1 MPTFDPKAFGE
12 RLRDALEEGGW
23 DVKKLRQAV
32 HTKTGG
38 ARGTSY
44 GSVWSYVNGQAPIDP
59 RREVVE
65 ALSEL
70 LDRLPEF
77 LMYGEGPRTKREE
90 QTEKARKEARVHEE
104 GGEIEP
110 WRESYD
116 AMRAGMDRRSL
127 LWSRATYFYTTEAL
141 FQGLVIDFLESGGEE
156 FLTWSPEDI
165 EEVAFWLVSLIDA
178 PVDAL
183 RPVEPGMNLAMR
195 KWPEYFAAMTMAI
208 GAALPEEGYG
218 RPREILKELRA
229 SQELKKHFD
238 SLLRSS
244 PQEQDKDA

>member
-12 RLRDALEEGGW
+12 RLRNALEARGW
-23 DVKKLRQAV
+23 DVKKLREAV

-44 GSVWSYVNGQAPIDP
+44 GSVWSYVKGQAPIDP

-65 ALSEL
+65 ALADL
-70 LDRLPEF
+70 LDRLPAF
-77 LMYGEGPRTKREE
+77 LMYGEGPMTKREE
-90 QTEKARKEARVHEE
+90 QAQKAQERVRPHGKESENA
-104 GGEIEP
+104 P
-110 WRESYD
+110 WQERHD
-116 AMRAGMDRRSL
+116 AMRAGMHRRSL

-208 GAALPEEGYG
+208 RAALPEEGYG